1 MFKTRRIVS
10 GAYAGFLAPPEGA
23 RMRLRAVCS
32 PVLVAGFSLLL
43 AVPIAAA
50 GDRFE

>member
-1 MFKTRRIVS
+1 MFKTTPHRVGRVCWL
-10 GAYAGFLAPPEGA
+10 LAPPEGA